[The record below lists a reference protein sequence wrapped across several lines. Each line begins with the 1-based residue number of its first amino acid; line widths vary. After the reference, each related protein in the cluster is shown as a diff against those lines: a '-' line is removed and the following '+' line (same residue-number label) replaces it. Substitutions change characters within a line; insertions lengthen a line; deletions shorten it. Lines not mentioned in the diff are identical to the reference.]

1 MYYSKPKKNGGG
13 LNSQE
18 ILVDCTNTANVE
30 FTVDPK
36 VLFHGWWIYRYLHA
50 L

>member
-1 MYYSKPKKNGGG
+1 MYVSDQVLG

-30 FTVDPK
+30 FIVDLK
-36 VLFHGWWIYRYLHA
+36 VLFHG
-50 L
+50 